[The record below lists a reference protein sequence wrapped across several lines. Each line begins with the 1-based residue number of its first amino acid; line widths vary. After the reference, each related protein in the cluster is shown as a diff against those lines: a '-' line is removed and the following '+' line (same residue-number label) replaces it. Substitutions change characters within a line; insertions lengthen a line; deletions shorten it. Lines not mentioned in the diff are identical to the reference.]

1 MKKTWI
7 WILIPVLCLLL
18 LAGAIF
24 MIQYRSYGLSLQLQ
38 GEPVMAVEIGDP
50 FQDPG
55 ATAESYDWLRG
66 ERIAAVSCQGTVD
79 TEKEGI
85 YTLTYEAEFHGI
97 LRRETRQVHVVESLA
112 PVITLHF
119 EPDAYTLPGQEYVEE
134 GYTATD
140 WYDGDI
146 THLVQ
151 RTEEDGKIIYSVTS
165 SSGRTTTVER
175 AIFYNDPI
183 APELVLAEGETITI
197 GAGQPFHDPGFTA
210 TDNVDGDL
218 TDKVQVSGQVD
229 IYSTG
234 DYELTYTVT
243 DAWGNTTTVV
253 RTVTVDVTMKN
264 PSVSTGKVI
273 YLTFDD
279 GPSDYTDELLD
290 ILAKY
295 NVKATFFVVNT
306 GAIAITGRM
315 AAEGHTVA
323 IHSATHNYSYIYA
336 NEDNYY
342 ADLHKMQ
349 SIIEQYTGQT
359 SYLVRFPGGSSNTVS
374 RRYNKGIMSR
384 LTVSLKENGYKYFD
398 WNVDSNDAG
407 GASTSDEVFRNV
419 VNGISGKKTAIV
431 LQHDTQLF
439 SVNAVERIIIWGL
452 ANGYTFLPLT
462 SGSPTCAHGL
472 AN

>member
-1 MKKTWI
+1 MRKRWL
-7 WILIPVLCLLL
+7 WILIPVLCLLI
-18 LAGAIF
+18 LAGALF
-24 MIQYRSYGLSLQLQ
+24 MIQYNSYGLSLYLQ
-38 GEPVMAVEIGDP
+38 GEALMAVEIGDS
-50 FQDPG
+50 FEDPG
-55 ATAESYDWLRG
+55 AKAESYDWLRG
-66 ERIAAVSCQGTVD
+66 ELSAPVSCQGTVD
-79 TEKEGI
+79 TAKAGV

-97 LRRETRQVHVVESLA
+97 VRTESRQVHVVESLA
-112 PVITLHF
+112 PVITLHYD
-119 EPDAYTLPGQEYVEE
+119 PDAYTLPGDTYAEE
-134 GYTATD
+134 GYTATH
-140 WYDGDI
+140 WLDGDI

-151 RTEEDGKIIYSVTS
+151 RTEQDDKILYAVTS
-165 SSGRTTTVER
+165 STGFTATAER

-183 APELVLAEGETITI
+183 APELTLNEGETITI
-197 GAGQPFHDPGFTA
+197 SAGQQFVEPGFTA

-218 TDKVQVSGQVD
+218 TAQVQVSGQVD

-234 DYELTYTVT
+234 DYQLTYTVT
-243 DAWGNTTTVV
+243 DAWGNTTTAT
-253 RTVTVDVTMKN
+253 RTVTVDVATKN

-279 GPSDYTDELLD
+279 GPSNYTDELLD

-295 NVKATFFVVNT
+295 DVKATFFVVNT
-306 GAIAITGRM
+306 GAIAITSRM

-342 ADLHKMQ
+342 ADLYKMQ
-349 SIIEQYTGQT
+349 GIIAEYTGIT

-374 RRYNKGIMSR
+374 RRYNKGIMTR
-384 LTVSLKENGYKYFD
+384 LTQSLKDNGYKYFD

-419 VNGISGKKTAIV
+419 VNGVSGRKTAIV

-452 ANGYTFLPLT
+452 ANGYTFLPLD
-462 SGSPTCAHGL
+462 SGSPTCAHGV

>member
-1 MKKTWI
+1 MRKQWI
-7 WILIPVLCLLL
+7 WILIIVLCLAI
-18 LAGAIF
+18 LACALF
-24 MIQYRSYGLSLQLQ
+24 VIQLNSYGLSLDLL
-38 GEPVMAVEIGDP
+38 GEPLIAIEVGDT
-50 FQDPG
+50 FSDPG
-55 ATAESYDWLRG
+55 AKAESYDWLRG
-66 ERIAAVSCQGTVD
+66 ERVAPVSCRGTVD
-79 TEKEGI
+79 TSKAGI
-85 YTLTYEAEFHGI
+85 YELTYEAQFHGI
-97 LRRETRQVHVVESLA
+97 VRSVSRQVHVVDSLD
-112 PVITLHF
+112 PVIILQYD
-119 EPDAYTLPGQEYVEE
+119 PDAYTLPGDEYVEE

-140 WYDGDI
+140 WFDGDI

-151 RTEEDGKIIYSVTS
+151 RTEVDGKVIYSVTS
-165 SSGRTTTVER
+165 SSGRSTTVER
-175 AIFYNDPI
+175 TIFYNDPM
-183 APELVLAEGETITI
+183 APELTLNEGNTLTI
-197 GAGQPFHDPGFTA
+197 GAGQPFVDPGFTA

-218 TDKVQVSGQVD
+218 TAQVQVSGHVD

-234 DYELTYTVT
+234 NYELTYTVT
-243 DAWGNTTTVV
+243 DAWGNTTTAV
-253 RTVTVDVTMKN
+253 RTVVVDVTMKN

-295 NVKATFFVVNT
+295 DVKATFFVVNT

-342 ADLHKMQ
+342 ADLYKMQ
-349 SIIEQYTGQT
+349 SIIAQYTGET

-419 VNGISGKKTAIV
+419 VNGVSGRKTAIV

-439 SVNAVERIIIWGL
+439 SINAVERIIIWGL

-462 SGSPTCAHGL
+462 SGSPTCAHGV